1 MPIQKRYA
9 PNLKILSAEQQSSQ
23 TNAISRLA
31 KNQNTQECQIVNYQN
46 QPARFFARCTL
57 AVSCFASLLCF
68 STALGASEDT
78 QGLWVSTSPIDTG
91 LQMLLVV
98 DPSRQVLAVYH
109 IETSSGKVSL
119 QSTRALR
126 YDLQIEDFNA
136 ADPKPSSIKKML
148 RVDLVPKPHINTIE
162 IIPPT
167 PAKAQPN
174 QPSP

>member
-1 MPIQKRYA
+1 M
-9 PNLKILSAEQQSSQ
+9 
-23 TNAISRLA
+23 
-31 KNQNTQECQIVNYQN
+31 
-46 QPARFFARCTL
+46 
-57 AVSCFASLLCF
+57 SCFATLLCF

-98 DPSRQVLAVYH
+98 DPNRQVLAVYH

-119 QSTRALR
+119 QSTRALG

-167 PAKAQPN
+167 PDGTQPI